1 MCICAPF
8 IESMKPQVFSADG
21 TIAVKSFPGI
31 HFLTTFER
39 AICPDCDAIMG
50 SHVGP
55 WKRIMLSADGVG
67 RNAESLQISLISNK
81 LLYRFVEMYYIL
93 R

>member
-1 MCICAPF
+1 
-8 IESMKPQVFSADG
+8 
-21 TIAVKSFPGI
+21 
-31 HFLTTFER
+31 
-39 AICPDCDAIMG
+39 MG